1 MSQPAQALLNWLL
14 RQDPSQVHTWIHSV
28 WEGSQKIPEGFNW
41 PALASGSALRAKV
54 GSGSS
59 SQPDLAWGE
68 VAISIYTYMTCEAD
82 PAQRASFEDEAMYLR
97 ADLIL
102 KLGTVADDP
111 ILNVDQLVHWF
122 FQSLTVSFDE
132 AERKTISW
140 KEFIR
145 NPSWRELLLS
155 TSWTGVSLEDIRE
168 LRRIKNRLS
177 RLQRLSEQH
186 LLPPNQELDRWLAI
200 RTKLP

>member
-1 MSQPAQALLNWLL
+1 MSQPAQELLNWLL
-14 RQDPSQVHTWIHSV
+14 QQDASQVYTWIHSV

-59 SQPDLAWGE
+59 SQPDLTWGE
-68 VAISIYTYMTCEAD
+68 VAISIYHYLASEAD
-82 PAQRASFEDEAMYLR
+82 PAQRVSFEDEAMYLR

-102 KLGTVADDP
+102 KLGTVAYHP
-111 ILNVDQLVHWF
+111 ILDVDQIVQWF
-122 FQSLTVSFDE
+122 FQSLKVSFDE
-132 AERKTISW
+132 AEKKTLSW
-140 KEFIR
+140 KELIR
-145 NPSWRELLLS
+145 NPSWRELLQS

-177 RLQRLSEQH
+177 RLQRLSDKH